1 MAVTLARVIDRSC
14 KQVQVIEMDAPYDT
28 STHWVFGYGSL
39 IWNPGFRFA
48 GSQIARL
55 RGAHRSLCIYST
67 HHRGTPEQPGLVFG
81 LVHGGSCQ
89 GMAFEVTHED
99 WLEVRDYL
107 RAREQVTSVY
117 REAIRPVQLADGR
130 SVAALTY
137 LVDESHMQYAGRLA
151 VEEQLRLVRD
161 SHGSS
166 GPNTEYVVNTAEHLE
181 RLGIRDRGLLE
192 LAQLLKA
199 AAAMA

>member
-1 MAVTLARVIDRSC
+1 
-14 KQVQVIEMDAPYDT
+14 MDAPYDT
-28 STHWVFGYGSL
+28 TSHWVFGYGSL

-48 GSQIARL
+48 RSQLALL

-89 GMAFEVTHED
+89 GMAFEVSHED
-99 WLEVRDYL
+99 WSAVNAYL
-107 RAREQVTSVY
+107 REREQVTAVY
-117 REAIRPVQLADGR
+117 REALRPVQLADGR

-137 LVDESHMQYAGRLA
+137 LVDESHIQFAGRLA
-151 VEEQLRLVRD
+151 VEEQLRLVRH
-161 SHGSS
+161 SAGSS
-166 GPNTEYVVNTAEHLE
+166 GPNTEYVVNTADHLE

-192 LAQLLKA
+192 LTRLLRNGA
-199 AAAMA
+199 SEAD